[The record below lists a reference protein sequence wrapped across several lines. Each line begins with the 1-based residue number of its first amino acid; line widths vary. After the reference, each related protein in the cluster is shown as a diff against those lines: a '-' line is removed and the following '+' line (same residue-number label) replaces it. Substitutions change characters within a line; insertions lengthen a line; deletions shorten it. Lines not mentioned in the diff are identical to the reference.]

1 MTDCKYDLW
10 TLIEPSEDDARAHLE
25 VIISNAEL
33 EVIQAIKYKQKK
45 VFVISEEQY
54 DQVKKY
60 LVV

>member
-33 EVIQAIKYKQKK
+33 GVIQAIKYKQKK
-45 VFVISEEQY
+45 VFVNSEEQY

-60 LVV
+60 LLV